1 MGKCARSHQLRPL
14 LPLQLKFSATIPMK
28 IAADARAHF
37 IATVITLMTSQFI
50 RTMPSLHFPCF
61 CVFSSFLRIALLN
74 ATSSSHG
81 PLSHCPVCLSLIVLF
96 KGRRNVLF
104 ALPYG
109 ASRMARRFKRLSL
122 LCQISSKNAFLS
134 RHRHQGMSLP
144 HAPLER
150 LCQRPQDWPRWEWTS
165 TCVCPYHVATH
176 ACC

>member
-1 MGKCARSHQLRPL
+1 MRPAHQLRPL

-104 ALPYG
+104 ALP
-109 ASRMARRFKRLSL
+109 
-122 LCQISSKNAFLS
+122 
-134 RHRHQGMSLP
+134 P
-144 HAPLER
+144 TAPLEWR
-150 LCQRPQDWPRWEWTS
+150 VDSSGFHYSVRYQAKTRFSVGIEIKGCHCLMHHLKDFVNVHRIGR
-165 TCVCPYHVATH
+165 VGNG
-176 ACC
+176 